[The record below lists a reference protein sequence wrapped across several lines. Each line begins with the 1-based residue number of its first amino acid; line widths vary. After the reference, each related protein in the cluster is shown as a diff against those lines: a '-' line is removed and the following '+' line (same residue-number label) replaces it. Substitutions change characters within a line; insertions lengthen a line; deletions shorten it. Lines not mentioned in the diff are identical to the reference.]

1 MSDHALA
8 QALLRAFRQHDLITP
23 GETLVVA
30 VSGGADSLALLRLL
44 RDLRPTLRIDLH
56 VATLDHGLRGEAG
69 ANDAAFVAHIAEA
82 WGLPVSV
89 GRAEVA
95 SLAAHMKVGV
105 EAAARR
111 ARYDFLASVAAAIR
125 AGTVA
130 AAHHADDQAETILM
144 RLLRGAG
151 NTGVS
156 GMAYRSLLPG
166 HPDLTLIRPLLG
178 TARADLEDYCRAH
191 NLQPRHDPT
200 NADLNFTRN
209 RIRAE
214 VIPAL
219 QTINP
224 QIVPALARLGE
235 IAAQDDDLLSQQAA
249 VLIDPADPPD
259 RRSIRRTVFRDLHP
273 ALARRWILRAAAD
286 LNPDPDLGYD
296 HVLAALQIGREGP
309 IGARALLPGRLQ
321 LRVDYDQLWIEP
333 LDAPPVERGY
343 LLPVGALIPV
353 TLDGLTKIEG
363 ARWSLR
369 VAVSPMPGAVAL
381 NVPPGSTVI
390 LRTRQRGDRFAPP
403 GLGGHTRSLARW
415 MIDHKIPAPL
425 RDRIPILEIAGM
437 TAAVLKDSGWVISEH
452 FVSLDASPLRR
463 YVFVNSS

>member
-1 MSDHALA
+1 
-8 QALLRAFRQHDLITP
+8 
-23 GETLVVA
+23 
-30 VSGGADSLALLRLL
+30 
-44 RDLRPTLRIDLH
+44 
-56 VATLDHGLRGEAG
+56 
-69 ANDAAFVAHIAEA
+69 
-82 WGLPVSV
+82 
-89 GRAEVA
+89 
-95 SLAAHMKVGV
+95 
-105 EAAARR
+105 
-111 ARYDFLASVAAAIR
+111 
-125 AGTVA
+125 
-130 AAHHADDQAETILM
+130 M

-151 NTGVS
+151 NAGVA
-156 GMAYRSLLPG
+156 GMAHRSPLPG

-178 TARADLEDYCRAH
+178 TARADLEDYCRARD
-191 NLQPRHDPT
+191 LQPRYDLT
-200 NADLNFTRN
+200 NADLNHTRN
-209 RIRAE
+209 RVRAE
-214 VIPAL
+214 VVPAL

-224 QIVPALARLGE
+224 QIVTALARLGE

-249 VLIDPADPPD
+249 VWIDPANPSD
-259 RRSIRRTVFRDLHP
+259 RRSIRRAVFRDLHP
-273 ALARRWILRAAAD
+273 ALARRWVLRAAAD
-286 LNPDPDLGYD
+286 LNPDHDLGYD
-296 HVLAALQIGREGP
+296 HVLAAIQIGREGP

-343 LLPVGALIPV
+343 LLPVGAQIPV
-353 TLDGLTKIEG
+353 TVDGLTVIEG

-381 NVPPGSTVI
+381 NVPPGSPVI

-415 MIDHKIPAPL
+415 MIDHKIPATL

-437 TAAVLKDSGWVISEH
+437 AAAVLKDSGWVISEH